1 MARMRV
7 VIVGGGPGGYEAA
20 LVAAESGAEVALVT
34 NDGLGGNSVLWDSVP
49 SKALVACAGANVW
62 PQTAHRLGVRPAQE
76 PAGGLPAVDMGAVT
90 DRIRG
95 LAENQS
101 RDIHARVADAGV
113 RLVTGTA
120 RLSGR
125 ESVVVDHADGS
136 AGPTRLTGNI
146 VLLATGSHP
155 RVLEFSRPDGERVF
169 TSRELHRLR
178 TLPERLLVV
187 GSGATGAEYAHAF
200 ARLGSDVHLV
210 SSRDQVLPGEDADA
224 AAVVEASFRRWGMT
238 IHRQRR
244 AVDLQRGRDGIRVRL
259 RPARPSGEVAGG
271 EDEWLEGTHALF
283 CIGQVPASEALQ
295 AQASG
300 ITVDEH
306 GSIPVDGVS
315 RTNLPTV
322 YAAGDVTS
330 GIMLASAAA
339 MQGRTAMWHALG
351 RMVAPLRAE
360 QIAATVFTE
369 PEVARVGITPAEV
382 GAAEAPVDTVTLS
395 LSGNPRA
402 KMTDNTEGFVRIHA
416 LRGSGTVVGAAV
428 VAAYASELVTALSV
442 AVSHRLTVSQ
452 LAHTFTIYPSMA
464 GTLQEAARILM
475 ARQSASGPR

>member
-1 MARMRV
+1 MARMRI

-20 LVAAESGAEVALVT
+20 LVAAESGAEVVLVT
-34 NDGLGGNSVLWDSVP
+34 NDDLGGNSVLWDSVP
-49 SKALVACAGANVW
+49 SKALVASAGANAW
-62 PQTAHRLGVRPAQE
+62 SQTAHRLGVRPAQE
-76 PAGGLPAVDMGAVT
+76 PAGGVPEVDMGAVT

-95 LAENQS
+95 LADSQS
-101 RDIHARVADAGV
+101 RDIHERVADAGV
-113 RLVTGTA
+113 QVVRGTA

-125 ESVVVDHADGS
+125 ECVVVDHPDGS
-136 AGPTRLTGNI
+136 AESASLACDI
-146 VLLATGSHP
+146 VLLATGSTP

-178 TLPERLLVV
+178 TLPERLVVV

-244 AVDLQRGRDGIRVRL
+244 AVDLERSRHGVRVRL
-259 RPARPSGEVAGG
+259 APARASGEVASG

-283 CIGQVPASEALQ
+283 CIGQVPASEELR

-300 ITVDEH
+300 IAVDER
-306 GSIPVDGVS
+306 GAIPVDGVS

-351 RMVAPLRAE
+351 RMVAPLREEA
-360 QIAATVFTE
+360 IAATVFTE
-369 PEVARVGITPAEV
+369 PEVARVGLTPADI
-382 GAAEAPVDTVTLS
+382 GAAEAPVDTVTLD

-428 VAAYASELVTALSV
+428 VAAYASELVTSLSV

-464 GTLQEAARILM
+464 GSLQEAARMLM
-475 ARQSASGPR
+475 ARQASTGLR

>member
-1 MARMRV
+1 MARMRI

-20 LVAAESGAEVALVT
+20 LVAAESGAEVNLVT
-34 NDGLGGNSVLWDSVP
+34 DDGLGGNSVLWDSVP
-49 SKALVACAGANVW
+49 SKALVACAGAKAW
-62 PQTAHRLGVRPAQE
+62 SQTAHRLGVRPAQE
-76 PAGGLPAVDMGAVT
+76 AADGAPDVDMGAVT

-95 LAENQS
+95 LADNQS
-101 RDIHARVADAGV
+101 GDIHDRVADAGV
-113 RLVTGTA
+113 RVITGTA

-125 ESVVVDHADGS
+125 DCVVVDHADGS
-136 AGPTRLTGNI
+136 SGPTRLDCDI
-146 VLLATGSHP
+146 VLLATGSNP
-155 RVLEFSRPDGERVF
+155 RVLDFSRPDGERVF

-178 TLPERLLVV
+178 TLPERLIVV

-200 ARLGSDVHLV
+200 ARLGSEVHLV

-244 AVDLQRGRDGIRVRL
+244 AVDLDRGTDGVRVRL
-259 RPARPSGEVAGG
+259 QPARPSGEAVGG
-271 EDEWLEGTHALF
+271 DDEWLDGSHALF
-283 CIGQVPASEALQ
+283 CIGQVPASRALR
-295 AQASG
+295 AEESG
-300 ITVDEH
+300 IAVDER
-306 GSIPVDGVS
+306 GAVPVDGVS

-330 GIMLASAAA
+330 GVMLASAAA

-351 RMVAPLRAE
+351 RMVVPLRE
-360 QIAATVFTE
+360 EEIAATVFTE
-369 PEVARVGITPAEV
+369 PEVARVGVTPADI
-382 GAAEAPVDTVTLS
+382 GAAEAPVDTAS
-395 LSGNPRA
+395 LDLAGNPRA

-428 VAAYASELVTALSV
+428 VAAYASELITPLSV

-464 GTLQEAARILM
+464 GSLQETARVLM
-475 ARQSASGPR
+475 ARQASAGVR